1 MRKPPSV
8 SLVGDALA
16 PTPAAPLPDGARAR
30 PTIADVAHAAGVSKA
45 TVSRF
50 FNHRERLLSPHI
62 AARVEAAIAQLGY
75 VPSPMAQALS
85 HGRSRLIGLV
95 VADITNPFSVAVLRG
110 AEKACQDAGYL
121 VMLFNLG
128 NDRQRERSAIDA
140 LASYQVDGFI
150 LNTQGPDDGHAEMNS
165 LHGRP
170 AVLVDRRH
178 AGISADFV
186 SLDNPGAM
194 REVCDHLIGEGWND
208 LLYVTQPL
216 KGVSSRLERTAA
228 FSQCVAAQEGDAKGA
243 VIELIDPSDETLDA
257 ALRVLWQR
265 AAGRVAVVAGNSVV
279 TLRVAAATAR
289 LGWRFGVDIG
299 FVGFDDPEWAPLIGP
314 GLTTVAQPTDAIGRC
329 AAECL
334 IERLQGKQGPA
345 RERLLAGQ
353 LVVRGSSMA
362 SAGSVRPMSSAG
374 SAARR

>member
-1 MRKPPSV
+1 MSSSKPR
-8 SLVGDALA
+8 A
-16 PTPAAPLPDGARAR
+16 PTAKAPAAAPVDTAGRDR
-30 PTIADVAHAAGVSKA
+30 PTIADVAAAAGVSKA

-50 FNHRERLLSPHI
+50 FNHRERLLSPDI

-110 AEKACQDAGYL
+110 AEEACQEAGYL

-128 NDRQRERSAIDA
+128 NDRQRERRAIDA

-150 LNTQGPDDGHAEMNS
+150 LNTQGQDEGHAELSS

-178 AGISADFV
+178 AGLEADFV

-194 REVCDHLIGEGWND
+194 RAACTHLIDGGWSE

-216 KGVSSRLERTAA
+216 AGVSSRLERAAA
-228 FSQCVAAQEGDAKGA
+228 FSQCIRERGGGVQGA
-243 VIELIDPSDETLDA
+243 VLELVDASDEVLDA
-257 ALRVLWQR
+257 ALRALRQR
-265 AAGRVAVVAGNSVV
+265 AGGRARGAVVAGNSVV
-279 TLRVAAATAR
+279 TLRVAAAMVR
-289 LGWRFGVDIG
+289 LGWAFGRDIG
-299 FVGFDDPEWAPLIGP
+299 FAGFDDPEWAPLIGP
-314 GLTTVAQPTDAIGRC
+314 GLTTVAQPTHAIGRC
-329 AAECL
+329 AAQCL
-334 IERLQGKQGPA
+334 IERMQGLQAPA
-345 RERLLAGQ
+345 RERLLPGK
-353 LVVRGSSMA
+353 LVVRGSSVA
-362 SAGSVRPMSSAG
+362 AVRGAGDR
-374 SAARR
+374 